1 MRRREFITLLGG
13 AAAAWPHVTF
23 AQAQDGVRHIGV
35 LMGTDANAGSTA
47 YVAAF
52 RRRLQDLGWI
62 EGHKA
67 RIDVRWWNGDPKQLA
82 RVAEELL
89 GSRPD
94 IVVPF
99 TNLALAVVKP
109 MLANTPTVF
118 VGVGDPVG
126 SGFVASLARPG
137 GNITG
142 FISNEPAMG
151 GKWLEILKETAPGI
165 KRVLTLYHPETP
177 IHQEWWQ
184 QIDAAAPRIGVEA
197 VAGGVHD
204 ADEIERAISA
214 FAATPDGGVISL
226 PHATTNVHHALIISL
241 ERRFRLPSVH
251 GPAEH
256 AREGALIAYGP
267 DYAESFRQAAEY
279 VDRVLR
285 GEKPSNLPVQA
296 QTKFE
301 LVINL
306 KTAKALSLTVP
317 PTLLTRADEVI
328 E

>member
-1 MRRREFITLLGG
+1 MKRRELITLLGG
-13 AAAAWPHVTF
+13 AAVTWPLAAR
-23 AQAQDGVRHIGV
+23 AQGGVRHIGV
-35 LMGTDANAGSTA
+35 LMGAGATAGSTA

-52 RRRLQDLGWI
+52 TRRLEELGWI
-62 EGHKA
+62 EGRKA
-67 RIDVRWWNGDPKQLA
+67 HIDVRWWNGDQNQLA
-82 RVAEELL
+82 RVAKELL
-89 GSRPD
+89 GSQPD

-99 TNLALAVVKP
+99 TNLALTALKP
-109 MLANTPTVF
+109 MLADTPMVF

-151 GKWLEILKETAPGI
+151 GKWLEILKETVPGI
-165 KRVLTLYHPETP
+165 KRVLALYHPETP
-177 IHQEWWQ
+177 LHQEWWQ
-184 QIDAAAPRIGVEA
+184 KINAAAPRIGVEA

-204 ADEIERAISA
+204 ADEIERVISA
-214 FAATPDGGVISL
+214 FAATPDGGIISL
-226 PHATTNVHHALIISL
+226 PHAITNIHHALIISL
-241 ERRFRLPSVH
+241 ERRFRLPSIH
-251 GPAEH
+251 GAAENG
-256 AREGALIAYGP
+256 RDGALIAYGP
-267 DYAESFRQAAEY
+267 DYAESFRQAAGY

-285 GEKPSNLPVQA
+285 GEKPSDLPVQA
-296 QTKFE
+296 PTKYE

-306 KTAKALSLTVP
+306 KTAMALGLTVP